1 MQSSSSVPINAV
13 IYTKNQQ
20 TKWQTNR
27 NKPVLMF
34 KEFQSRLFDSYL
46 ISAYSYAFS
55 LFAIVLV
62 IVNKNDW
69 KCFIVNDS
77 LCNCQQENSTDVP
90 APHFWHKSGSHSRT
104 AVKHGHWDCFVI
116 VNDSLCN
123 CQQENSTDVPA
134 PHVWHKSGSHS
145 RTAVKHGQ
153 WDCFVIVN
161 DSLCNCQP
169 ENSTDVP
176 APHVWHKSGS
186 HSRTAVKH
194 GHCFVLHCALQR
206 QPGNRFWPISHTH
219 LLPVKPVLAYKPC
232 PLLPITYFTHTYQQ
246 QQHLLALEF

>member
-104 AVKHGHWDCFVI
+104 AVKHGQWDCFVI

-123 CQQENSTDVPA
+123 CQQ
-134 PHVWHKSGSHS
+134 
-145 RTAVKHGQ
+145 
-153 WDCFVIVN
+153 
-161 DSLCNCQP
+161 